1 MSNLQQNLEH
11 NIISLLQVWMPTIQ
25 SSPQAVNQIQR
36 LYSVY
41 INKLEKYTW
50 NYTSRKVIFLEN
62 LFFTTAKKSKLTNSL
77 ATSEK

>member
-77 ATSEK
+77 ARSEK

>member
-1 MSNLQQNLEH
+1 MSNLQQNLEY
-11 NIISLLQVWMPTIQ
+11 NIISLLQVWMPTIP

-36 LYSVY
+36 LYNVY

-50 NYTSRKVIFLEN
+50 NYTSRKVTNIEN
-62 LFFTTAKKSKLTNSL
+62 LFFTTAKKSKLTKSL